1 MNNRHH
7 PRVTAGVIPA
17 MIILLSSVLLFSC
30 KMEQKQ
36 ISRPSAV
43 THPEWSRNAV
53 IYEVNIRQ
61 YTIEGTFKAF
71 EQHIPRLKEMG
82 VDILWLM
89 PVNPIGLKN
98 RKGSLG
104 SYYSIRDY
112 MAVNPEYGTMDDFR
126 ALVKTAHDNG
136 MKVIIDWV
144 ANHSAWDNPLVT
156 EHPGWYVK
164 DSAGNIV
171 SPVADWTDV
180 ADLDYNQPGLR
191 EYMTNA
197 MAFWVK
203 EADIDGFRCDVAGMV
218 PVDFWNKAVPEI
230 KKIKHVFMLAEWET
244 TEMHDTAFDM
254 TYGWEMFKVMKGIY
268 KGEQTADRI
277 DTLLAHDAAVYNPDA
292 YRMRFTSN
300 HDENSWNGTDAETFG
315 DAAQTF
321 AVLTFVLPGMPLIYS
336 GQEAGLNKRLSFFDK
351 DTINWGNYKLASF
364 YTTLVKMRTNNKALF
379 SGTAGGELMK
389 IKTRDDAKIYAFTRE
404 KEENLVMAIFNLSP
418 TPVEVKLSDL
428 KTTGDFEELFSGDLV
443 RLEERSVLT
452 LKPWEYRLYV
462 KR

>member
-1 MNNRHH
+1 MYKHLY
-7 PRVTAGVIPA
+7 PRVTAGAVPV
-17 MIILLSSVLLFSC
+17 MIVLLSVLLFSC

-36 ISRPSAV
+36 ISRPSV
-43 THPEWSRNAV
+43 VVHPEWSRNAV

-61 YTIEGTFKAF
+61 YTVEGTFKAF

-98 RKGSLG
+98 RKGTLG
-104 SYYSIRDY
+104 SYYSISDY
-112 MAVNPEYGTMDDFR
+112 MAVNPEYGTMDDFKG
-126 ALVKTAHDNG
+126 LVKTAHDNG

-156 EHPGWYVK
+156 EHPEWYVK

-171 SPVADWTDV
+171 APVADWTDV

-197 MAFWVK
+197 LVFWVR
-203 EADIDGFRCDVAGMV
+203 EADIDGYRCDVAGMV

-230 KKIKHVFMLAEWET
+230 KKVKPVFMLAEWET
-244 TEMHDTAFDM
+244 PEMHDTAFDM

-268 KGEQTADRI
+268 KGQQTADRI
-277 DTLLAHDAAVYNPDA
+277 DSILTDDAAAYNQDS

-300 HDENSWNGTDAETFG
+300 HDENSWNGTDTETFG
-315 DAAQTF
+315 DAVQTF
-321 AVLTFVLPGMPLIYS
+321 TALSFVLPGMPLIYS
-336 GQEAGLNKRLSFFDK
+336 GQEAGLNKKLRFFDK
-351 DTINWGNYKLASF
+351 DTIPWDDYKLASF
-364 YTTLVKMRTNNKALF
+364 YTTLIRLRTDNRALF
-379 SGTAGGELMK
+379 SGTAGGELVK
-389 IKTRDDAKIYAFTRE
+389 IRTADDAKIYAFTRE
-404 KEENLVMAIFNLSP
+404 KEGNVVMGIFNLSP
-418 TPVEVKLSDL
+418 TPVELKLTEIE
-428 KTTGDFEELFSGDLV
+428 TTGDFEEVFSKDLV
-443 RLEERSVLT
+443 KLGEKSVLT
-452 LKPWEYRLYV
+452 LKPWEYRIYI

>member
-1 MNNRHH
+1 MSRKFSA
-7 PRVTAGVIPA
+7 RVTAGAVPV
-17 MIILLSSVLLFSC
+17 MIVLLSVLLLSC

-43 THPEWSRNAV
+43 VHPEWSRNAV

-61 YTIEGTFKAF
+61 YTVEGTFKAF

-89 PVNPIGLKN
+89 PVNPIGIKN

-112 MAVNPEYGTMDDFR
+112 MAVNPEYGTMDDFKG
-126 ALVKTAHDNG
+126 LVRTAHDNG

-156 EHPGWYVK
+156 EHPEWYVK

-171 SPVADWTDV
+171 APVADWTDV

-197 MAFWVK
+197 LVFWVK
-203 EADIDGFRCDVAGMV
+203 EADIDGYRCDVAGMV

-230 KKIKHVFMLAEWET
+230 RKVKPVFMLAEWET
-244 TEMHDTAFDM
+244 PEMHDTAFDM
-254 TYGWEMFKVMKGIY
+254 TYGWEMFKVMKGIF
-268 KGEQTADRI
+268 KGQQTADRI
-277 DTLLAHDAAVYNPDA
+277 DSILTDDAAIYNPDA

-300 HDENSWNGTDAETFG
+300 HDENSWNGTDTETFG

-321 AVLTFVLPGMPLIYS
+321 AALSFVLPGMPLIYS
-336 GQEAGLNKRLSFFDK
+336 GQEAGLNKKLSFFDK
-351 DTINWGNYKLASF
+351 DTINWGEGKFVSF
-364 YTTLVKMRTNNKALF
+364 YTTLIRMRTDNKALF
-379 SGTAGGELMK
+379 SGTAGGELVK
-389 IKTRDDAKIYAFTRE
+389 IRTGDDTRIYAFTRE
-404 KEENLVMAIFNLSP
+404 KEGNVVMGIFNLSP
-418 TPVEVKLSDL
+418 TPAEVKLTEIE
-428 KTTGDFEELFSGDLV
+428 TTGDFEEVFTKELV
-443 RLEERSVLT
+443 RLGEKSVLT
-452 LKPWEYRLYV
+452 LKPWEYRIYV

>member
-1 MNNRHH
+1 MYKHLY
-7 PRVTAGVIPA
+7 PRVTAGVFPV
-17 MIILLSSVLLFSC
+17 MIVLLSVLLFSC

-36 ISRPSAV
+36 ISRPSV
-43 THPEWSRNAV
+43 VVHPEWSRNAV

-61 YTIEGTFKAF
+61 YTVEGTFKAF

-98 RKGSLG
+98 RKGTLG
-104 SYYSIRDY
+104 SYYSISDY
-112 MAVNPEYGTMDDFR
+112 MAVNSEYGTMDDFKG
-126 ALVKTAHDNG
+126 LVKTAHDNG

-156 EHPGWYVK
+156 EHPEWYVK

-171 SPVADWTDV
+171 APVADWTDV

-197 MAFWVK
+197 LVFWVK
-203 EADIDGFRCDVAGMV
+203 EADIDGYRCDVAGMV

-230 KKIKHVFMLAEWET
+230 KKVKPVFMLAEWET
-244 TEMHDTAFDM
+244 PEMHDTAFDM

-268 KGEQTADRI
+268 KGQQTADRI
-277 DTLLAHDAAVYNPDA
+277 DSILSDDAAAYNPDA

-300 HDENSWNGTDAETFG
+300 HDENSWNGTDKETFG
-315 DAAQTF
+315 DAAEAF
-321 AVLTFVLPGMPLIYS
+321 AALTFVLPGMPLIYS
-336 GQEAGLNKRLSFFDK
+336 GQEAGLNKKLRFFDK
-351 DTINWGNYKLASF
+351 DTISWDDYKLASF
-364 YTTLVKMRTNNKALF
+364 YTTLIRLRTDNKALF
-379 SGTAGGELMK
+379 SGAAGGELVK
-389 IKTRDDAKIYAFTRE
+389 IRTADDAKIYAFTRE
-404 KEENLVMAIFNLSP
+404 KEGNVVIGIFNLSP
-418 TPVEVKLSDL
+418 TPVELKLTEIE
-428 KTTGDFEELFSGDLV
+428 TTGDFEEVFSKDQVQLGGK
-443 RLEERSVLT
+443 SVLT
-452 LKPWEYRLYV
+452 LKPWEYRIYI